1 MAPPTTITL
10 GTTIGQTGTTAR
22 PQAVLP
28 AGTIQLKPTF
38 QPLNVPKDI
47 SQVKLAPTP
56 APKAP
61 VPAEAPRSASPASVV
76 VVPEP
81 SVAPK
86 KAAPALAPVPQA
98 APAPSPIP
106 QAAPAPPATPKP
118 NKFFVFQPFNQ
129 KPASKPF
136 RTPVNPD
143 AFVIKPQAAPA
154 RPPQSPPTLIS
165 QGGRPVPVPQGARPV
180 ATPQAVPAPPRP
192 APAAPQ
198 RPAAPRAPSS
208 PIPQSQLPPGVFAV
222 PAGQPIPAGAIRVNP
237 QGQAINSQGQV

>member
-1 MAPPTTITL
+1 M
-10 GTTIGQTGTTAR
+10 TIGQTGTTAR

-47 SQVKLAPTP
+47 SQVKVAPTP
-56 APKAP
+56 APKAS
-61 VPAEAPRSASPASVV
+61 VPAEAPRSASPAPVV

-81 SVAPK
+81 TVAPK

-165 QGGRPVPVPQGARPV
+165 QGGRPVPA
-180 ATPQAVPAPPRP
+180 PQAVPAPARAPVPEQPRRP
-192 APAAPQ
+192 AAAPQTPQLQFGFQPVSQGAPQPQ
-198 RPAAPRAPSS
+198 RPAPQSVPRPVAQPPRPPVGAPRP
-208 PIPQSQLPPGVFAV
+208 
-222 PAGQPIPAGAIRVNP
+222 
-237 QGQAINSQGQV
+237 